1 MAKYIPKHSAPP
13 RRGRF
18 ILPVLLA
25 AVVLAGSLAAV
36 SWNSSAKY
44 TKEHEEQAVAKIV
57 EFYFGSDLL
66 VPGGKSYTLNPGSEE
81 FSFELRNFD
90 GLKASEL
97 TVNYTV
103 TVSGPDGSVIEI
115 KPHGSNQVSSTAGG
129 SLVNGGE
136 GKADIVT
143 VSGPDGSVIEI
154 KPHGSN
160 QVSSTAGGSLV
171 NGGEGKADIVTV
183 SGLVDGGVYT
193 VTAVGNS
200 KMTEQDGEGYTATLS
215 ATFTVSSEETNIYKN
230 TSYYEDYVLLTLW
243 TKNKA
248 GEFVITLPNGLIPD
262 KTYPGYTSAGYTAD
276 NPISLGEN
284 QSLVLRYFITNEYN
298 GSTITVNNNLEET
311 PLS

>member
-1 MAKYIPKHSAPP
+1 MDKYIPKHSAPAP
-13 RRGRF
+13 KRRGKLV
-18 ILPVLLA
+18 LPIMLA
-25 AVVLAGSLAAV
+25 VVVLAGSFAAI
-36 SWNSSAKY
+36 SRNSSARY
-44 TKEHEEQAVAKIV
+44 TQEQEQQAVV
-57 EFYFGSDLL
+57 RVVDFYFGSDLL
-66 VPGGKSYTLNPGSEE
+66 VPGGKDYTLNPGSEE

-103 TVSGPDGSVIEI
+103 SVSGPDGSVISI
-115 KPHGSNQVSSTAGG
+115 KPHGSEQSISAAGG

-143 VSGPDGSVIEI
+143 I
-154 KPHGSN
+154 SN
-160 QVSSTAGGSLV
+160 
-171 NGGEGKADIVTV
+171 
-183 SGLVDGGVYT
+183 LVDGGVYT
-193 VTAVGNS
+193 VTAVGTS
-200 KMTEQDGEGYTATLS
+200 KLTDQPGEGYTATLS

-276 NPISLGEN
+276 NPIRIVEN
-284 QSLVLRYFITNEYN
+284 ESLVLRYFITDAYN

>member
-97 TVNYTV
+97 TVNYT
-103 TVSGPDGSVIEI
+103 
-115 KPHGSNQVSSTAGG
+115 
-129 SLVNGGE
+129 
-136 GKADIVT
+136 VT